1 MLTHS
6 TDTSALRRGSAAVAA
21 TFVVAGSALSGALIG
36 AGTAAADPV
45 VSSAHRPGDA
55 GFGVN
60 LPADTTMTTT
70 DGRQVTHPCAG
81 RKLLYHSHVDAL
93 YGTRDA
99 QGALSV
105 MAVDGQSVVPM
116 DDVCFRLAPDA
127 DADGN
132 EVSRITVPDSDALS
146 FMGAPGDVVWTAPQ
160 SVSFFDQWRPIWA
173 GLGAFDPNHELD
185 GRIPTNFV
193 DDLMYFDLKEF
204 SGPGDMNVFF
214 AGAGGAGD
222 VEHAFSSADET
233 KHSIDYEVGAHGH
246 FTWTFTKPGIYA
258 TTWQGRAELIDG
270 TQELTTPVTMYWLV
284 GTDEQAGLPKG
295 TTTELRPITNPL
307 APTDTPAPA
316 PAPGPSPGPSQPP
329 APSNPPSGPSTPA
342 PRLPNAAE
350 KCQAAKAL
358 AGKPDTIITHG
369 HLDIALAGGGDKPI
383 TFELLDGSDPA
394 NTVSRPSG
402 TFALTVPDAAKVT
415 PPAKIRES
423 LPGQPETL
431 WSLPQSQKA
440 NMPWP
445 GFSTD
450 HLAPGVLAS
459 GSTVTVSI
467 SDYTGPGRMLAWH
480 ESLGGLK
487 IAFDSHDRSHVMQ
500 YPARAH
506 DHMAFGFD
514 RPGYYTVRF
523 NVSGETTAGESIDH
537 SIDVPFL
544 VGDKTIAA
552 AKAHKAAGYMD
563 LGNADELC
571 AGLPSAPSVASPWT
585 PQSIGQIGTAVQQ
598 LGKALDGTL
607 KAAAPKRTNT
617 NSTTKGNIT
626 KPATKPAPGHPGG
639 TAPQNQAGA
648 PAPAHVA
655 APANVAQPAAVGGG
669 VAQPAPAGAAEGIAD
684 VVEDAAEEVPPVEVG
699 EEGAPI
705 KSSISGMGVPDED
718 TDRVDSIGGLASL
731 TAGGFWS
738 GLALGVGVMALIGG
752 IVLFNAARRLIKDLE
767 KAKGKR

>member
-1 MLTHS
+1 
-6 TDTSALRRGSAAVAA
+6 
-21 TFVVAGSALSGALIG
+21 
-36 AGTAAADPV
+36 
-45 VSSAHRPGDA
+45 
-55 GFGVN
+55 
-60 LPADTTMTTT
+60 
-70 DGRQVTHPCAG
+70 
-81 RKLLYHSHVDAL
+81 
-93 YGTRDA
+93 
-99 QGALSV
+99 
-105 MAVDGQSVVPM
+105 
-116 DDVCFRLAPDA
+116 
-127 DADGN
+127 
-132 EVSRITVPDSDALS
+132 
-146 FMGAPGDVVWTAPQ
+146 
-160 SVSFFDQWRPIWA
+160 
-173 GLGAFDPNHELD
+173 
-185 GRIPTNFV
+185 
-193 DDLMYFDLKEF
+193 
-204 SGPGDMNVFF
+204 
-214 AGAGGAGD
+214 
-222 VEHAFSSADET
+222 
-233 KHSIDYEVGAHGH
+233 
-246 FTWTFTKPGIYA
+246 
-258 TTWQGRAELIDG
+258 
-270 TQELTTPVTMYWLV
+270 
-284 GTDEQAGLPKG
+284 
-295 TTTELRPITNPL
+295 
-307 APTDTPAPA
+307 
-316 PAPGPSPGPSQPP
+316 
-329 APSNPPSGPSTPA
+329 
-342 PRLPNAAE
+342 
-350 KCQAAKAL
+350 
-358 AGKPDTIITHG
+358 
-369 HLDIALAGGGDKPI
+369 
-383 TFELLDGSDPA
+383 
-394 NTVSRPSG
+394 
-402 TFALTVPDAAKVT
+402 
-415 PPAKIRES
+415 
-423 LPGQPETL
+423 
-431 WSLPQSQKA
+431 
-440 NMPWP
+440 MPWP

-450 HLAPGVLAS
+450 HLAPEVLAS

-607 KAAAPKRTNT
+607 KAATPNQTN
-617 NSTTKGNIT
+617 TKGNT
-626 KPATKPAPGHPGG
+626 KGNTKKPTTKPAPGQSAGP
-639 TAPQNQAGA
+639 APQGQAGA

-655 APANVAQPAAVGGG
+655 APAGVAQPAAVGGG

-684 VVEDAAEEVPPVEVG
+684 VVEDPAEEVPPAEVG

>member
-1 MLTHS
+1 MLTHP
-6 TDTSALRRGSAAVAA
+6 TDASALRRGSGAVAA
-21 TFVVAGSALSGALIG
+21 ALVVAGSVLSGATGI
-36 AGTAAADPV
+36 ATAA
-45 VSSAHRPGDA
+45 SGAHRPGDA
-55 GFGVN
+55 GFGID
-60 LPADTTMTTT
+60 LPAGTTMTTT
-70 DGRQVTHPCAG
+70 EGTEVTHPCAG

-105 MAVDGQSVVPM
+105 MAVDGQAVVPM

-127 DADGN
+127 DPDGN
-132 EVSRITVPDSDALS
+132 EVSRITVPDSEALS
-146 FMGAPGDVVWTAPQ
+146 FLGEPGDIVWTAPQ

-185 GRIPTNFV
+185 GQIPTNFV
-193 DDLMYFDLKEF
+193 DDLMFFDLKDF

-270 TQELTTPVTMYWLV
+270 TQELTDPVTMYWLV
-284 GTDEQAGLPKG
+284 GTDAQAGLPEG

-307 APTDTPAPA
+307 APVDTPMPA
-316 PAPGPSPGPSQPP
+316 PEPSPKPSPDP
-329 APSNPPSGPSTPA
+329 APSTP

-350 KCQAAKAL
+350 KCHAAKAL
-358 AGKPDTIITHG
+358 AGKPDAIITHG
-369 HLDIALAGGGDKPI
+369 HLDIALAGGGEKPI
-383 TFELLDGSDPA
+383 TFELLDGSDPS
-394 NTVSRPSG
+394 NTISRPSG
-402 TFALTVPDAAKVT
+402 TFALTVPDAAKVE
-415 PPAKIRES
+415 PSDKIRAT
-423 LPGQPETL
+423 LPGNPQTL
-431 WSLPQSQKA
+431 WSLPQSQKSG
-440 NMPWP
+440 MPWP

-450 HLAPGVLAS
+450 HLAPDTLAP

-467 SDYTGPGRMLAWH
+467 SDFTGPGRMLAWH

-487 IAFDSHDRSHVMQ
+487 IAFDSHDRSHVMK
-500 YPARAH
+500 YPARSH

-514 RPGYYTVRF
+514 RPGYYTVQF
-523 NVSGETTAGESIDH
+523 NVSGETATGESIDH

-552 AKAHKAAGYMD
+552 AQAHKAAGYAD
-563 LGNADELC
+563 LGDADELC
-571 AGLPSAPSVASPWT
+571 AGFPSAPSVASPWT
-585 PQSIGQIGTAVQQ
+585 PQSIGQIGTAVKQ

-607 KAAAPKRTNT
+607 KAATPSQNGTKSKTN
-617 NSTTKGNIT
+617 NSVSNSAK
-626 KPATKPAPGHPGG
+626 KPATKPAPGQPAG
-639 TAPQNQAGA
+639 TAPQNQAAAPAPAPA
-648 PAPAHVA
+648 PAPAHV
-655 APANVAQPAAVGGG
+655 VQPAQVGGTG
-669 VAQPAPAGAAEGIAD
+669 GGTDAVEGAA
-684 VVEDAAEEVPPVEVG
+684 DAAQPVEVG

-705 KSSISGMGVPDED
+705 RSSISGMDVPDS
-718 TDRVDSIGGLASL
+718 DRMDGAGGLASL

-752 IVLFNAARRLIKDLE
+752 IVLFDAARRLIKDLE